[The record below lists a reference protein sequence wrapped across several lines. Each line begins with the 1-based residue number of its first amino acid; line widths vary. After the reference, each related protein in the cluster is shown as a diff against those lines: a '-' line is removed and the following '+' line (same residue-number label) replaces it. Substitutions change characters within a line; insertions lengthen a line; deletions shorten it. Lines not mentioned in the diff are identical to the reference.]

1 MLNRCHGIAVCAGL
15 AAVLAGV
22 GPARADLVVGSLIDV
37 QFVNGGSTTYSV
49 HLPTPG
55 NPAGNFTTVY
65 VGAYNL
71 EAPTPGLLS
80 SWMCFDASQTVSS
93 GQTWTALVEDVSG
106 AAALYF
112 NGDPNG
118 LDKMEMISWLGT
130 QWNGANAT
138 MLADISMAV
147 WEITADYTGTEASLN
162 VDGGN
167 IGARGSFYLQAGDPN
182 IGPINTLLDQ
192 AYDDR
197 GDYGGLYLIPVT
209 CDQNNANCVV
219 LDGIQPFFQPVP
231 EPGALAL
238 LCLGLVGLCA
248 AARRTGTRGGPQP
261 RPDPCPHAAPR
272 NTPAALSP

>member
-22 GPARADLVVGSLIDV
+22 GPARADLVVGSVIDV
-37 QFVNGGSTTYSV
+37 QFVNGGSTTDSV

-112 NGDPNG
+112 PGDPNG
-118 LDKMEMISWLGT
+118 LDKMKMISWLGT

-182 IGPINTLLDQ
+182 IGPINTLLGQ

-209 CDQNNANCVV
+209 CDQNDANCVV
-219 LDGIQPFFQPVP
+219 LNGIQPFFHPVP

-238 LCLGLVGLCA
+238 LGLGLVGLYA
-248 AARRTGTRGGPQP
+248 AARRTGTRGGSQA
-261 RPDPCPHAAPR
+261 RPDACPHAPR
-272 NTPAALSP
+272 KTPAALFP

>member
-261 RPDPCPHAAPR
+261 RPDACPHAAPR